1 MDQEHNNKAVVYN
14 CCKGAGKSMRSI
26 CTINCHAA
34 THVLITSWLPALQ
47 APSLLSCSSLANV
60 LGPGAAS
67 RWFIDNI
74 DMFEAI
80 TINKAAAAAVEMKY

>member
-1 MDQEHNNKAVVYN
+1 MSAVYYD
-14 CCKGAGKSMRSI
+14 
-26 CTINCHAA
+26 
-34 THVLITSWLPALQ
+34 LPLTSWLPALQ
-47 APSLLSCSSLANV
+47 VSSAVPPSLMCGQS
-60 LGPGAAS
+60 AAS

>member
-1 MDQEHNNKAVVYN
+1 MTRNTIIKQYCNCVVKVLVKVGTSISAVYYD
-14 CCKGAGKSMRSI
+14 
-26 CTINCHAA
+26 
-34 THVLITSWLPALQ
+34 LPLTSWLPALPVSS
-47 APSLLSCSSLANV
+47 AVPPSLMCGQS
-60 LGPGAAS
+60 AAS